1 MRQGSEQNS
10 RLKFCANLE
19 MNGSGGL
26 DQRCWRD
33 FWERSSGS
41 WVAGGSWSFDVG
53 GGGRDSVDLR
63 GVNRRVAS
71 LIGLVRG
78 YDLAWTSVVGKVTGP
93 VNIIPRFI
101 LKKGEQVQYASYLM
115 PKQ

>member
-1 MRQGSEQNS
+1 
-10 RLKFCANLE
+10 

-53 GGGRDSVDLR
+53 GGGRDSIDLR
-63 GVNRRVAS
+63 SVNRRVAS

-93 VNIIPRFI
+93 V
-101 LKKGEQVQYASYLM
+101 
-115 PKQ
+115 